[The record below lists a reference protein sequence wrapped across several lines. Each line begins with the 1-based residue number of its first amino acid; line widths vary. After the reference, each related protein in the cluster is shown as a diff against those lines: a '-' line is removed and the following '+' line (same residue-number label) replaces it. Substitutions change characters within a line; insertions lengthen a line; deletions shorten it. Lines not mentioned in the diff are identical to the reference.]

1 MMGIVNGIMTVALMA
16 IFTGIVV
23 WAWRRERRQ
32 QFDEAAALPLEEDVN
47 VGMSAGKGPSKGQ
60 SKGQS
65 KGDKR

>member
-16 IFTGIVV
+16 IFIGIVV

-47 VGMSAGKGPSKGQ
+47 AGTSAGKGDSKGH
-60 SKGQS
+60 S

>member
-1 MMGIVNGIMTVALMA
+1 MMGIVNGIMTLALMA
-16 IFTGIVV
+16 IFIGIVV

-60 SKGQS
+60 SKG
-65 KGDKR
+65 DKR